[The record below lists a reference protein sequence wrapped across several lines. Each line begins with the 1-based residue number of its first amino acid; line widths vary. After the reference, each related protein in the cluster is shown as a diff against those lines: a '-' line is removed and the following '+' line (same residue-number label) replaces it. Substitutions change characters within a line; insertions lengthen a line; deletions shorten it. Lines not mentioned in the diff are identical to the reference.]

1 MTTLSTLLFFDIS
14 TGEVFIVILVLFL
27 IFGPQKMP
35 EIARKIGKVI
45 NQMKHATSE
54 LSKEFNEESKEIRK
68 TLDDETKSIRK
79 SFDDTKKDFA
89 KENKNIEN
97 ELSIKTDIKQRRNKP
112 PEKQTDNQQHISD
125 KEKKD
130 NQNE

>member
-1 MTTLSTLLFFDIS
+1 MITLSTLLFFDIS
-14 TGEVFIVILVLFL
+14 TGEVFIILLVLFL

-54 LSKEFNEESKEIRK
+54 LSREFNEESKEIRK

-89 KENKNIEN
+89 KENKNLEN
-97 ELSIKTDIKQRRNKP
+97 ELSIKTDVKQRRKKP
-112 PEKQTDNQQHISD
+112 PEKQTDKQQHLSD

-130 NQNE
+130 NQDE

>member
-1 MTTLSTLLFFDIS
+1 
-14 TGEVFIVILVLFL
+14 
-27 IFGPQKMP
+27 FGPQKMP

-54 LSKEFNEESKEIRK
+54 LSKEFNEESQDIRK

-79 SFDDTKKDFA
+79 SFDNTKKEFTQ
-89 KENKNIEN
+89 ENKNLEN
-97 ELSIKTDIKQRRNKP
+97 ELSIKTDIKKRRNKT
-112 PEKQTDNQQHISD
+112 PEKQPDNHQQSID